1 MRREEVKARH
11 GRLRNGRGMATTS
24 GRTLVLCDCRNRIQ
38 QDCTLKDGAR
48 TKKMAAAGDFG
59 SDVQVRTKESIAR
72 DSGDGIDSYRYFCE
86 SLIVSVF
93 CGLRHLDSC
102 RPTIS

>member
-1 MRREEVKARH
+1 MEGFAT
-11 GRLRNGRGMATTS
+11 GMATTS

-59 SDVQVRTKESIAR
+59 SDVQVRTKESIAQ
-72 DSGDGIDSYRYFCE
+72 DSGDGIDSYRYFFDSNCE
-86 SLIVSVF
+86 LLIVSVF

-102 RPTIS
+102 SPTIS